1 MSQDAVDQDRSVYDQ
16 STAQIGLDQ
25 AGSFRLSAAHF
36 CQSWAI
42 MAPAA
47 WLHALLL
54 VFLIVVFPLWDRAE
68 TRRLKRSPTT
78 AAKLRIYRLTIGW
91 LWCAAV
97 LLAVTTPP
105 DQLWKPPRPPF
116 PQPGGAA
123 LIPILVG
130 VLAGMLAPVL
140 AMLAS
145 PKARAGVLRQL
156 QTIDFMLP
164 GTARERA
171 YFAVLSISAGICEEI
186 IFRGFL
192 IRYLDGL
199 LARPS
204 SGWAIAAAALV
215 FGLDHGYQG
224 WRGMLTTT
232 ALALLLTF
240 LYYASSGLWLPMLV
254 HALIDLRV
262 LLVLRKAPITSR

>member
-1 MSQDAVDQDRSVYDQ
+1 
-16 STAQIGLDQ
+16 
-25 AGSFRLSAAHF
+25 
-36 CQSWAI
+36 
-42 MAPAA
+42 MAPVA

-78 AAKLRIYRLTIGW
+78 AARIRIYRLTIGW
-91 LWCAAV
+91 LWCTAV
-97 LLAVTTPP
+97 LLVGTAPP
-105 DQLWKPPRPPF
+105 DQMWKPPRSPF
-116 PQPGGAA
+116 PQPAGAV
-123 LIPILVG
+123 LIPVMVG
-130 VLAGMLAPVL
+130 LLAGLLAPIV
-140 AMLAS
+140 AMLVSA
-145 PKARAGVLRQL
+145 KARASVLRQL

-171 YFAVLSISAGICEEI
+171 YFAAVSISAGICEEI

-192 IRYLDGL
+192 IRYLDRL

-204 SGWAIAAAALV
+204 IGWAIAAAALI

-254 HALIDLRV
+254 HALVDLRI
-262 LLVLRKAPITSR
+262 LLVLRQAPVTSR